1 MKKIWNFILP
11 LIAIAFVCA
20 MCEDDDNEPMVEL
33 PSVIKDYINQNYG
46 DYKIEASEL
55 DTLCTGAIVYDVEL
69 EGKKDKEMVLIFD
82 TEGNLLY
89 TEAEIKVNELPA
101 GVKNSISNAYTNY
114 EIKEAERL
122 DLTDGTKQ
130 YEVEIKKDQT
140 TMEVLLN
147 ANGTVICAQEEK
159 DDDD

>member
-1 MKKIWNFILP
+1 MKKNWNIMMS
-11 LIAIAFVCA
+11 LIAIVFVCA
-20 MCEDDDNEPMVEL
+20 MCEDDDNQPMVEL

-46 DYKIEASEL
+46 GYKIEASEL

-69 EGKKDKEMVLIFD
+69 EGKRDKEIVLVFD

-101 GVKNSISNAYTNY
+101 AIQSSISNAYAGY
-114 EIKEAERL
+114 ELKEAERL
-122 DLTDGTKQ
+122 DLTDGSKQ
-130 YEVEIKKDQT
+130 YEVEIKNNQT
-140 TMEVLLN
+140 TMEVLLT

-159 DDDD
+159 DDDE